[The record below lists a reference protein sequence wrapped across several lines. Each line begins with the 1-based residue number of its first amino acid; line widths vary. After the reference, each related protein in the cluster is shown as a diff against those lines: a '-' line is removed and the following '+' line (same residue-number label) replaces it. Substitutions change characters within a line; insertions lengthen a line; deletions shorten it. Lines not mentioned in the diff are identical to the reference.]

1 MWTFGVKRICLD
13 EVEILK
19 AFGKFSWP
27 SKNSLQSVVVCLI
40 LMDDL
45 VKPTWLWCQWAVG
58 RWRLT
63 SPQWDTAG
71 AVASVDFGERPT
83 LSSPSDICW
92 VDFGR
97 WRFRFRSLLQ
107 SGNTIWQL
115 ASVSLPTV
123 VQDWSKSDNNS
134 YNSDPQDTSS
144 KNWQYLYI
152 FRFLLSQLYVLCIFW
167 FCILIASLLPCHSCT
182 YCNQNKCV
190 KSEDWAAINL
200 WETLGL
206 LER

>member
-1 MWTFGVKRICLD
+1 MKIPPRIVTYLGQIKIFMIMWTFGVKRICLD

-19 AFGKFSWP
+19 TFGKFSWP

-123 VQDWSKSDNNS
+123 VQDWSKSDNN
-134 YNSDPQDTSS
+134 
-144 KNWQYLYI
+144 
-152 FRFLLSQLYVLCIFW
+152 
-167 FCILIASLLPCHSCT
+167 
-182 YCNQNKCV
+182 
-190 KSEDWAAINL
+190 
-200 WETLGL
+200 
-206 LER
+206 